1 MKKQY
6 SKFIFFSLISFL
18 VVSCSSTNL
27 MTLKVTEPA
36 PIYIPANGKSVGILN
51 RSEPS
56 KENKV
61 ASEID
66 KILSLEGKNIDL
78 EASQKLVTGLQ
89 EELTKNNGFTE
100 VKTIE
105 DTSLK
110 NSGLSI
116 FPAPIAWETVEKMAQ
131 KNKIDYLIELSYFD
145 TDTKVD
151 YKTITTQNNNI
162 AGIKIPLIEHQATI
176 STLLKN
182 GWRIYDVK
190 NKTILNEVEH
200 SDVVTSVGRGI
211 NPMKAVEAI
220 LGRKENVLAISS
232 KIGQN
237 YALKTLPYNIRVSRN
252 YYVSGTSNFEI
263 GKRRA
268 QTGNWDGAA
277 ELWLKET
284 NNNDPKIAGRACYNM
299 AISNE
304 INGDLNKAIEWASK
318 SYSDY
323 GDKEALRYINI
334 LKNRLRKNEVLDSQN
349 K

>member
-1 MKKQY
+1 MRKY
-6 SKFIFFSLISFL
+6 YPNTLIFSFIWLFL
-18 VVSCSSTNL
+18 ASCSSTNL
-27 MTLKVTEPA
+27 MTLGVTEPA
-36 PIYIPANGKSVGILN
+36 PIYVPAAGKSVGILN

-61 ASEID
+61 VSEID
-66 KILSLEGKNIDL
+66 KILSLEGKNIDF
-78 EASQKLVTGLQ
+78 EASQKLVIGLQ
-89 EELTKNNGFTE
+89 EELIKNNGFTE

-105 DTSLK
+105 DNSLK

-131 KNKIDYLIELSYFD
+131 KNKIDYLFELSFFD

-182 GWRIYDVK
+182 GWRIYDIK

-220 LGRKENVLAISS
+220 LGRKENVLAVSS

-252 YYVSGTSNFEI
+252 YYVSGTPNFEI

-284 NNNDPKIAGRACYNM
+284 NNTDPKMAGRACYNM

-304 INGDLNKAIEWASK
+304 INGDLDKAIEWASK

-323 GDKEALRYINI
+323 GDKEALKYVNL
-334 LKNRLRKNEVLDSQN
+334 LKNRKSKQQQLERESE
-349 K
+349 